1 MGETGKT
8 RGRREPRG
16 VKRVGLACRCEGS
29 WIIGKGKKGAR
40 NGTRSRVADVVSTGL
55 LYDGK
60 PRFVVSPNQRVRLGC
75 R

>member
-29 WIIGKGKKGAR
+29 WIMGKGKKGAR
-40 NGTRSRVADVVSTGL
+40 NGTRSRVADVDITGL
-55 LYDGK
+55 LCDGE
-60 PRFVVSPNQRVRLGC
+60 PQFAVSQINV
-75 R
+75 